1 LYRTI
6 YIIIEGQTEER
17 FVKDI
22 LAEFFLEFRIFF
34 KPILIETSRSPHRK
48 YKGGL
53 VNYNHIRKD
62 INRVLQNG
70 DCHKVTT
77 MIDYYRLPDNFPGKN
92 TLPSGS
98 IYDKVKYLEDCWF
111 SDIGS
116 QKFIPYIQIHEFEA
130 LLFSD
135 IKGFEEVFPGR
146 KVNFM
151 NIINRFSNPEL
162 INDDPKTA
170 PSKRIENIVASYSKT
185 LHGIDIAEIVG
196 IEKMIEKCPHFKEWI
211 EKLRGS

>member
-1 LYRTI
+1 LCRTI
-6 YIIIEGQTEER
+6 YVIVEGQTEEK
-17 FVKDI
+17 FVKKI
-22 LAEFFLEFRIFF
+22 LTNFFLEFRIFF
-34 KPILIETSRSPHRK
+34 KPILIETSRSPHQK

-62 INRVLQNG
+62 ISKVLQNG

-77 MIDYYRLPDNFPGKN
+77 MIDYYRLPDNFPGKG
-92 TLPSGS
+92 TLPSGN

-111 SDIGS
+111 SDIGN

-135 IKGFEEVFPGR
+135 IKGFEEVFPQE
-146 KVNFM
+146 KEKFM
-151 NIINRFSNPEL
+151 DIINRFPNPEF
-162 INDDPKTA
+162 INDDPQTT
-170 PSKRIENIVASYSKT
+170 PSRRIGSIVTSYNKK

-196 IEKMIEKCPHFKEWI
+196 IGKMIERCPHFKEWI
-211 EKLRGS
+211 EKLKGS